1 MKVLVVCPHGNN
13 FDQCSI
19 NFKDLLEKQGY
30 THATIVTDSNSPLYC
45 YAKSFI
51 EKTDLD
57 CTISPYDVLA
67 LDNLFEFVN
76 RIIII
81 NSDKCVSNNMSSLE
95 HRAWIAGIPVRNIYA
110 ICNKKVNPNYYISRH
125 ITDFIT
131 VTTEIREKEVE
142 KIFIKE
148 CYYEFLELEERE
160 DNFLQLSI
168 KGSEVN
174 LLLVGTCVTWME
186 QLLQN
191 NHKEVLTDKYLD
203 YTLTYSRNGNFKKL
217 FQFDGYTGLH
227 SPDERINISESLN
240 ALQTKY
246 GHKLDHW
253 HSFEKMGDVIRL

>member
-1 MKVLVVCPHGNN
+1 MLSKQSSLDSTPRFPAGRHGTIWHLSLFFLKNFTNHNSLNN
-13 FDQCSI
+13 F
-19 NFKDLLEKQGY
+19 
-30 THATIVTDSNSPLYC
+30 
-45 YAKSFI
+45 
-51 EKTDLD
+51 
-57 CTISPYDVLA
+57 
-67 LDNLFEFVN
+67 
-76 RIIII
+76 
-81 NSDKCVSNNMSSLE
+81 
-95 HRAWIAGIPVRNIYA
+95 
-110 ICNKKVNPNYYISRH
+110 
-125 ITDFIT
+125 T